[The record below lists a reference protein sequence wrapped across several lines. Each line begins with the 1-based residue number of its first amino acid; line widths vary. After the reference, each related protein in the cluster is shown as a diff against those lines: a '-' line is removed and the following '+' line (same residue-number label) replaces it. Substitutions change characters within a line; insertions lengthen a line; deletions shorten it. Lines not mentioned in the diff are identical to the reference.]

1 MQECEEGERKHHFI
15 IYQLFVICFLVLS
28 SCPVVW
34 LQISVNMFQCVALA
48 TIHVCVCVSLTCCK
62 CESCL
67 NLKFSW
73 LQLMKEQRSLELGLS
88 HEYQPKSIMMM
99 GQTNDHNDD
108 DNREYGKFL
117 PLDVLAVG
125 FSF

>member
-1 MQECEEGERKHHFI
+1 MSGGLVADFCEH
-15 IYQLFVICFLVLS
+15 V
-28 SCPVVW
+28 
-34 LQISVNMFQCVALA
+34 SVCGVG
-48 TIHVCVCVSLTCCK
+48 HDPCVCVSLTCCK